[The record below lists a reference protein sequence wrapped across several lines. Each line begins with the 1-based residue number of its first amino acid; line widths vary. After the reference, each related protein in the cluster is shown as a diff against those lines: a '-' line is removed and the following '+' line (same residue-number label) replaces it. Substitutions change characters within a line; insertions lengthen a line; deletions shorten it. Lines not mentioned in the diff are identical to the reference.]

1 VTDELWKHLR
11 ALAVKTGYSGLVI
24 TAVVFFFDSATP
36 TGFILLTLAYVLV
49 SYVVVDLFLLGPMG
63 NVSATLADGGV
74 IAGLFLFASPA
85 FDAVDISLNG
95 TMVAI
100 LALGTLEWFF
110 HQRLVTEF
118 EGIRAAAS
126 DAVSEAGSDDPS
138 RQHHP
143 GTEGQGS
150 DGSDGRRQSQL
161 SAERQ
166 IAMVTRES
174 KDNDDDANDDEDQNE
189 QNDRDGEGRDS
200 EEPEK
205 QRKDDSQ

>member
-1 VTDELWKHLR
+1 MTDELWKHLR

-24 TAVVFFFDSATP
+24 TAVIFFFGSATP

-85 FDAVDISLNG
+85 FDAVDVSLNG

-126 DAVSEAGSDDPS
+126 DAVSDAGGDGRS

-150 DGSDGRRQSQL
+150 DDSNDRRQSQL

-166 IAMVTRES
+166 IAMVTMES
-174 KDNDDDANDDEDQNE
+174 KDNDDDANDDENKDE
-189 QNDRDGEGRDS
+189 QNDGDEGRDS
-200 EEPEK
+200 EEHAE
-205 QRKDDSQ
+205 QRKDDS

>member
-1 VTDELWKHLR
+1 MTDELWKHLR

-24 TAVVFFFDSATP
+24 TAVIFFFGSATP

-49 SYVVVDLFLLGPMG
+49 SYVAVDLFLLGPMG

-85 FDAVDISLNG
+85 FDAVDVSLNG

-126 DAVSEAGSDDPS
+126 DAVSDAGSDGRS

-150 DGSDGRRQSQL
+150 DDSNDRRQSQL

-166 IAMVTRES
+166 IAMVTMES
-174 KDNDDDANDDEDQNE
+174 KDNDDDANDDENKDE
-189 QNDRDGEGRDS
+189 QNDGDEGRDS
-200 EEPEK
+200 EEHAE
-205 QRKDDSQ
+205 QRKDDS

>member
-1 VTDELWKHLR
+1 MTDELWKHLR

-24 TAVVFFFDSATP
+24 TAVIFFFGSATP

-85 FDAVDISLNG
+85 FDAVDVSLNG

-126 DAVSEAGSDDPS
+126 DAVSDAGSDGRS

-150 DGSDGRRQSQL
+150 DDSNDRRQSQL

-166 IAMVTRES
+166 IAMVTMES
-174 KDNDDDANDDEDQNE
+174 KDNDDDANDDENKDE
-189 QNDRDGEGRDS
+189 QNDGDEGRDS
-200 EEPEK
+200 EEHAE
-205 QRKDDSQ
+205 QRKDDS

>member
-24 TAVVFFFDSATP
+24 TAVIFFFGSATP

-85 FDAVDISLNG
+85 FDAVDVSLNG

-126 DAVSEAGSDDPS
+126 DAVSDAGSDGRS

-150 DGSDGRRQSQL
+150 DDSNDRRQSQL

-166 IAMVTRES
+166 IAMVTMES
-174 KDNDDDANDDEDQNE
+174 KDNDDDANDDENKDE
-189 QNDRDGEGRDS
+189 QNDGDEGRDS
-200 EEPEK
+200 EEHAE
-205 QRKDDSQ
+205 QRKDDS